1 MVLKTF
7 KMSQRFPDLETAYGF
22 AEENHIKYDE
32 VILLFNHSE
41 EVAEEKPEL
50 KAISTE
56 NADKDKIIQDL
67 LMERNELRKAIPP
80 KEVIPPLPEKPITEI
95 TPKPIK
101 KGLFGKKKVINPNE
115 QIIRELR

>member
-50 KAISTE
+50 KAIPTT
-56 NADKDKIIQDL
+56 NDDKDKIIQDL
-67 LMERNELRKAIPP
+67 LMEREELKKAL
-80 KEVIPPLPEKPITEI
+80 PPLPEKPL
-95 TPKPIK
+95 K
-101 KGLFGKKKVINPNE
+101 KGLFSKKTINPNE
-115 QIIRELR
+115 QITRELR